1 MIQVKELVFNSFQ
14 LVANRPAYYGSDN
27 VVFQMQVG
35 DKLIGEIVKLPGGE
49 LQLTYNPVIEP
60 YGFSSQSKG
69 LQTAC
74 TLEDYTEMC
83 NIVSSN
89 YTNYLEY
96 LSTAG
101 YRTEPRGIG
110 E

>member
-14 LVANRPAYYGSDN
+14 LVADRPAYYGSDN

-35 DKLIGEIVKLPGGE
+35 DHLIGEIVKLPGGE
-49 LQLTYNPVIEP
+49 LQLTYNPVTEH
-60 YGFSSQSKG
+60 YGFSFQSKG

-83 NIVSSN
+83 RLINEN
-89 YTNYLEY
+89 YSRYLDY
-96 LSTAG
+96 LSTSG
-101 YRTEPRGIG
+101 YRTEPQSICL
-110 E
+110 